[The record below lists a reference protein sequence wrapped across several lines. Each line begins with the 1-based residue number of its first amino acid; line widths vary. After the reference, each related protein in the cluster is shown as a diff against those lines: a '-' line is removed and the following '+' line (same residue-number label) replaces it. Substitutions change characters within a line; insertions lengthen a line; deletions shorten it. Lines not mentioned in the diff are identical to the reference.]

1 MAMGLKM
8 PLKGI
13 KILCT
18 RPKDGAEEFRK
29 MLETSGAE
37 VILAP
42 MIEINPVND
51 HSRLDT
57 KLDQLNKY
65 KGIIFTSANG
75 VKHFFKRVEERGLKP
90 TNQIYAIGEKTE
102 AAVVSFGYNVNSVPE
117 SYDSASLGRMLMDKG
132 GAEVKYLFPTGN
144 LSMKQLVTN
153 LKNIDEVVV
162 YETQKPARSSFLN
175 ELEILLENKKIN
187 CIAFF
192 SPSAVTNFAELYQ
205 AYKNTGADIAAIG
218 KTTRERIESIGLTAN
233 IVAGKATAE
242 SLGEEIIKY
251 YNAG

>member
-1 MAMGLKM
+1 MVLKL
-8 PLKGI
+8 PLEGI

-29 MLETSGAE
+29 ILEDSGAE

-51 HSRLDT
+51 HSILDT
-57 KLDQLNKY
+57 KLDQLNNY
-65 KGIIFTSANG
+65 AGIIFTSANG
-75 VKHFFKRVEERGLKP
+75 VKHFFRRVDERGLKP
-90 TNQIYAIGEKTE
+90 VNQIFAVGEKTE
-102 AAVVSFGYNVNSVPE
+102 AALVSFGYNVNSIPE
-117 SYDSASLGRMLMDKG
+117 SYDSASLGKMLMEKG
-132 GAEVKYLFPTGN
+132 GGDLKYLFPSGN

-153 LKNIDEVVV
+153 LKNIDEVIV
-162 YETQKPARSSFLN
+162 YETKKPARNSFFS
-175 ELEILLENKKIN
+175 ELESLLKDKRIN

-192 SPSAVTNFAELYQ
+192 SPSSVTNFAEMYP

-218 KTTRERIESIGLTAN
+218 KTTRERVESIGLTAN
-233 IVAGKATAE
+233 IVARKATAE